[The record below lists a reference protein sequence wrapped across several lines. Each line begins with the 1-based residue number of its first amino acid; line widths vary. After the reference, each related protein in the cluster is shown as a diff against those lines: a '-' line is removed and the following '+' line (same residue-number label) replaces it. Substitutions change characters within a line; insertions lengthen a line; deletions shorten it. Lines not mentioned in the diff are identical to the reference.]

1 MMTISELEEAYE
13 QARERLL
20 RGELDDE
27 EFKADVEKLRYEDE
41 LGRQWKIGWYTGK
54 WYRHDHGQWIQ
65 DRPVERRAGAEPPV
79 ALAGTGLNGRTQRG
93 KQPAR
98 GVWLAA
104 GIVVLLLVASVILIV
119 GWLGAGGPGGQVA
132 AELGSPSPTAGLA
145 ETEAP
150 PAATET
156 PAAAAAT
163 ATPTLEAT
171 DTPGPAAT
179 DTAAPSPVP
188 SRTATRRPTAT
199 ETSIAEAIESPTA
212 APTATPPTA
221 ATRRAT
227 QTATATA
234 PPPIAAPPALSGQIF
249 FPVYDPN
256 PDRRTMDIYA
266 VRLPSG
272 ERRIVVGQA
281 SQPALSRDGKRL
293 AYRSWDRAQRGI
305 LVRELADGHTWTW
318 VNYSEA
324 ARPSWAPDNQ
334 AIVFAS
340 QQESDRNWRLYR
352 TLGLEIDRV
361 RRHGGDIY
369 GRVPAWLAD
378 GRIVYWECP
387 EDKCGLYVMEG
398 DGTSPV
404 RLTMAEHDLAPSASP
419 DGSRVAFMSNRDG
432 NWEVYVVNVARP
444 EGPEGQGLIRITRD
458 SARDGLPTWSPD
470 GRWLAFVSD
479 RDGAWAVWVARPDG
493 SGQRKLFNLGGP
505 LEGQIAAVTDAD
517 QHGWTWESMAWGP

>member
-41 LGRQWKIGWYTGK
+41 QGRQWKIGWYTGK

-65 DRPVERRAGAEPPV
+65 DRPVERQAGAEPAV
-79 ALAGTGLNGRTQRG
+79 VMAGTGMNGEIEGGRRSSR
-93 KQPAR
+93 P
-98 GVWLAA
+98 VWLAA
-104 GIVVLLLVASVILIV
+104 GIVFLLLVASAILIL
-119 GWLGAGGPGGQVA
+119 GWLGGGEPGGQVA

-145 ETEAP
+145 ETAAS
-150 PAATET
+150 PAASRAST
-156 PAAAAAT
+156 AAPT
-163 ATPTLEAT
+163 ATPTPRGTEIS
-171 DTPGPAAT
+171 GPAAT
-179 DTAAPSPVP
+179 DTATPSPAP
-188 SRTATRRPTAT
+188 SRTARPRATATGTSSPGAVEGPTLAPTRTQPPAATGAATATAT
-199 ETSIAEAIESPTA
+199 ET
-212 APTATPPTA
+212 
-221 ATRRAT
+221 
-227 QTATATA
+227 A
-234 PPPIAAPPALSGQIF
+234 PPPTAAPPALSGQIF

-272 ERRIVVGQA
+272 QPQIVVGQA

-293 AYRSWDRAQRGI
+293 AFRSWDKAQRGI
-305 LVRELADGHTWTW
+305 LVHEMVDGHIWTW
-318 VNYSEA
+318 VSYSEA
-324 ARPSWAPDNQ
+324 ARPSWGPDNQ

-387 EDKCGLYVMEG
+387 EDKCGLYLMQG

-432 NWEVYVVNVARP
+432 NWEVYVVDIARP
-444 EGPEGQGLIRITRD
+444 EGPQGQGLVRITRD